1 MKINKKIINIARQH
15 PNISS
20 LGYNML
26 KKYWSVKANFT
37 DYNFPKDKATINKE
51 LAVEFNKNRPYGPK
65 KKICYAPFNNLHFQ
79 INGNVSA
86 CSFNYDFII
95 GNVNENTIKEI
106 WAGKKA
112 QVFREKLGNYNFEL
126 CKSCEHVL
134 TAKNFNSFPPLKYDM
149 YADDDINY
157 PNQMSFEMSDL
168 CNYECVMCSENFSSL
183 IRKRKGFT
191 PQKFSYPE
199 RFFTELQEFLPHLKM
214 TTFIGGEPLLIKA
227 YFRIWEDILK
237 VNNKCTIHI
246 QTNASYLPPRF
257 LEMLESGQF
266 DVGISLDATEKETFE
281 KIRINSNFEEVI
293 ENINILKSYMDRN
306 KVNLNLNFCP
316 LTQNWQ
322 EIPKIIHY
330 ANNLNIPLKIVNVEN
345 PRNLSLQHRNASYL
359 TQIISYL
366 EINTNFNPNG
376 IIQEKNV
383 QSYKQYIGQLKYLQK
398 AAIEREKYFSE
409 NYLKI
414 SEKFRELFKTS
425 NLFNNFNIEQRNELQ
440 NNIISYIDELISE
453 NKQLKNRTIFRVYY
467 ALFRFKHT
475 NNGDASTNF
484 EYGQNI
490 LKGVIKE
497 FYLLEKEEFNN

>member
-1 MKINKKIINIARQH
+1 MKINKKIINIARQY
-15 PNISS
+15 PNLSS

-26 KKYWSVKANFT
+26 KKYWSIKAYFT

-51 LAVEFNKNRPYGPK
+51 LAVEFNKNSPYGPK

-106 WAGKKA
+106 WTGEKA
-112 QVFREKLGNYNFEL
+112 QVFRDKLGNYNFEL

-168 CNYECVMCSENFSSL
+168 CNFECVMCSENFSSL
-183 IRKRKGFT
+183 IRKRKGFA

-214 TTFIGGEPLLIKA
+214 ATFIGGEPLLIKA

-281 KIRINSNFEEVI
+281 KIRINSNFKGII
-293 ENINILKSYMDRN
+293 ENIIILKSYMDKN

-322 EIPKIIHY
+322 DIPKIVQY

-345 PRNLSLQHRNASYL
+345 PRNLSLQHRNPSFLAQ
-359 TQIISYL
+359 TISYL

-398 AAIEREKYFSE
+398 SAIEREKYYSE
-409 NYLKI
+409 NYLEI
-414 SEKFRELFKTS
+414 SDKFRELFKTS

-440 NNIISYIDELISE
+440 NNIISYIDELITE
-453 NKQLKNRTIFRVYY
+453 NEHLKIRTIFRVYY

-490 LKGVIKE
+490 LKEVVKE
-497 FYLLEKEEFNN
+497 FYLLEKDELND